1 MKRILLAVIVLAGV
15 GFVCADG
22 STAAPPTVY
31 QPNYVYGE
39 TPMGVYMGNPYDMGD
54 DMMGDDMYLPNGE
67 AMQEM
72 QTQSGEQE
80 QQFQYWQGQE
90 QLMRSN
96 SQEKVKQYYQN
107 LQMDESMS
115 KIYLQQIESQTHQT
129 SQQQQPIV
137 LPNM

>member
-1 MKRILLAVIVLAGV
+1 
-15 GFVCADG
+15 
-22 STAAPPTVY
+22 
-31 QPNYVYGE
+31 
-39 TPMGVYMGNPYDMGD
+39 
-54 DMMGDDMYLPNGE
+54 
-67 AMQEM
+67 MQEM